1 MSVTIKLFAGFQ
13 KDRFAREEREVADG
27 TRVRDIVETL
37 GIDAAEVGVTMVNG
51 RHVELDDGLRP
62 DDVLAIFPVIGGG

>member
-1 MSVTIKLFAGFQ
+1 MRVTIKLFAGFQ

-51 RHVELDDGLRP
+51 RHVELHDGLRP

>member
-1 MSVTIKLFAGFQ
+1 MPVTIKLFAGFQ
-13 KDRFAREEREVADG
+13 KDRFAVDVREVAPG
-27 TRVRDIVETL
+27 TRVRDVVEAL
-37 GIDAAEVGVTMVNG
+37 SIEASEVGVTMVNG